1 MVRLISPIFQNWSI
15 LLKSRYISPF
25 MKEYDDFYKSEAC
38 KNLEHPENEEE
49 FEDEHFT
56 KKDKNNKN
64 LLNQLFQNSNGEN
77 LNTLLGP
84 TSGSVCTDQIPL
96 LYTTPPPTTHFAHH
110 KSIGNLPLMRNEHP
124 STKNLKIHKSEHD
137 LFQNKQIS
145 NLLFGSGCDNYQP
158 IIRNSWDTNLDSLN
172 IDCISTISN

>member
-1 MVRLISPIFQNWSI
+1 MR
-15 LLKSRYISPF
+15 
-25 MKEYDDFYKSEAC
+25 EHEDFYKSEAA
-38 KNLEHPENEEE
+38 KKVEHAENEED
-49 FEDEHFT
+49 FEDEHYT

-77 LNTLLGP
+77 LNTLLGTGP
-84 TSGSVCTDQIPL
+84 TSGSICTDQIPL
-96 LYTTPPPTTHFAHH
+96 LYTTPPPTSHFAHH
-110 KSIGNLPLMRNEHP
+110 KSIANLPLMRSENP
-124 STKNLKIHKSEHD
+124 AKNLKVHKSEHD

-145 NLLFGSGCDNYQP
+145 NLLFGSGIDNYQP